1 MFSSITSNFQ
11 WSEAS
16 TLSTLHDRPWTVI
29 RMAKTARKQGIREVA
44 MLSLNRIS
52 DSSMDVSDA
61 FSKLREQILPLYN
74 VESDLER
81 TAGLNLVNTTNLGF
95 FDVSQ
100 KSELF
105 RLKAQF
111 LSSLVGGR
119 SKANQAYCHAVQV
132 CPTYAKAWISWG
144 SLCSSLGRL
153 AEKQQAQQQPD
164 PAGETKENPNAK
176 KVAQYMAQAMGC
188 YLEAV
193 SCDSDESCR
202 IHLPKCLWM
211 LAKDGS
217 APGVLSQTLES
228 RGSLLPCWVWLPWCP
243 QLLTGLYRNEGKAAK
258 AILTA
263 MARTYPQALY
273 FPLRA
278 FYLERRD
285 VERSKGSSA
294 GSQQGS
300 VVHSEELMSSLRRAH
315 ASLWSSLE
323 AILEEL
329 IVKFRPS
336 YEEELL
342 ATMTA
347 LLERVETQ
355 METSFY
361 STKDNSEDEEAVV
374 ASISK
379 TLGRIGSKFFRETS
393 SEPALN
399 KRDERSRKTEAF
411 RDKYK
416 ALFEDDFP
424 TLAARTENEVKVEAS
439 YFLGRLRKWKKM
451 LEEQV
456 SSTPQQLP
464 LVESSQS
471 LAHFCTEAPDL
482 WPMSCDPRA
491 AKELFEK
498 ERPQDDKQSSSSTS
512 ASPLEAQTAAV
523 TAAIAVAN
531 SAASEGLGGEYGGG
545 SSSIEIPGQYVPN
558 TVSAVDSKPLPE
570 LHAKLLRFE
579 PRVHVVCRNDQLI
592 RRIGMVGSDGR
603 RYNFLLQF
611 AIPYWTRTDERTV
624 QLSYI
629 FEKMLRRD
637 VVCCRNFL
645 SVQPSPVIPIAQRL
659 RMTYEKESRLSL
671 DDVFRRR
678 CDQAGCETNV
688 IVGYYRYRVKKLR
701 DMRSNENMSPEEMKQ
716 LMITIHID
724 VLRDVCETKVD
735 ATILLDH
742 IQGNLVSAENL
753 FHFRR
758 SFASH
763 LAINSLMQHAFCVV
777 VRTPSR
783 VVLNETSGQVLS
795 QDFRLSYNNQGF
807 LDSQKVPFRLTPNL
821 NELIGPIMMD
831 GRFIPSFSMAAS
843 AIKSNMEDIDSILRL
858 LMRDDIVSWYTSKS
872 MAKSD
877 AKTQELEN
885 QLVDRVAKNVA
896 AIQAKFSDCSVQ
908 REPKGALNLK
918 TQPVNQ
924 RVKELVSEAC
934 SLEALSTME
943 SSFQPWL

>member
-11 WSEAS
+11 WSEAG

-29 RMAKTARKQGIREVA
+29 RMAKTARKQGIRDVA
-44 MLSLNRIS
+44 MLSLNRIC
-52 DSSMDVSDA
+52 DNSMDVSDA
-61 FSKLREQILPLYN
+61 FSKLREQILALYN
-74 VESDLER
+74 LESDLER
-81 TAGLNLVNTTNLGF
+81 TGGLNLVNTTNLGF

-111 LSSLVGGR
+111 LSSLGGR

-153 AEKQQAQQQPD
+153 AEKQQAEQKTD
-164 PAGETKENPNAK
+164 SAGDIKENPNAK

-193 SCDSDESCR
+193 SCDTDESCR

-211 LAKDGS
+211 LAKDGA

-228 RGSLLPCWVWLPWCP
+228 RGSTLPCWVWLPWCP
-243 QLLTGLYRNEGKAAK
+243 QLLTCLYRNEGKAAK
-258 AILTA
+258 AILTSLA
-263 MARTYPQALY
+263 KTYPQALY

-285 VERSKGSSA
+285 VERSKGSLV

-300 VVHSEELMSSLRRAH
+300 VLYSEELMSSLRRAH

-355 METSFY
+355 IETSFY
-361 STKDNSEDEEAVV
+361 STTDNSEDEEAVV

-379 TLGRIGSKFFRETS
+379 TLGRIGSKFFRETT

-399 KRDERSRKTEAF
+399 KRDERARKTEAF
-411 RDKYK
+411 REKYK
-416 ALFEDDFP
+416 ALFESDFP
-424 TLAARTENEVKVEAS
+424 ALIARAENEEKVEAN
-439 YFLGRLRKWKKM
+439 YFLERLRKWKKM
-451 LEEQV
+451 LEAQV

-471 LAHFCTEAPDL
+471 LALFCTDAPDL

-498 ERPQDDKQSSSSTS
+498 ESPQDDKQNPSSTS
-512 ASPLEAQTAAV
+512 ASALAAQTAAV

-531 SAASEGLGGEYGGG
+531 AAASEGLGGEYGGG

-558 TVSAVDSKPLPE
+558 TVSAFDSKPLPE
-570 LHAKLLRFE
+570 LHTKLLRFE
-579 PRVHVVCRNDQLI
+579 PRLHVVCRNDQLI

-603 RYNFLLQF
+603 SVNFLLQF

-624 QLSYI
+624 QLCYVFDKI
-629 FEKMLRRD
+629 FRRD
-637 VVCCRNFL
+637 VVCSRNFL

-659 RMTYEKESRLSL
+659 RMTHESEGRLSL
-671 DDVFRRR
+671 DDVFKRR
-678 CDQAGCETNV
+678 CDEAGCETTA
-688 IVGYYRYRVKKLR
+688 IAGYYRYRVKKLR
-701 DMRSNENMSPEEMKQ
+701 DARLNHEMSPEEIKA
-716 LMITIHID
+716 LMLTIHID
-724 VLRDVCETKVD
+724 VLREVCETKVD

-742 IQGNLVSAENL
+742 IQANLGSAENL

-763 LAINSLMQHAFCVV
+763 LAINSLMQHALSVV
-777 VRTPSR
+777 MRTPSR
-783 VVLNETSGQVLS
+783 VVMNETSGQVLS
-795 QDFRLSYNNQGF
+795 PEFRLRYNNQGF
-807 LDSQKVPFRLTPNL
+807 LESQKVPFRLTPNL
-821 NELIGPIMMD
+821 SEMIGPIMMD
-831 GRFIPSFSMAAS
+831 GRFIPSLSMAAS
-843 AIKSNMEDIDSILRL
+843 AIKSSAEDIDSVLRL
-858 LMRDDIVSWYTSKS
+858 LIRDDIVSWYTSKS

-877 AKTQELEN
+877 IKTQELEN

-896 AIQAKFSDCSVQ
+896 AIQAKFSDCSIP
-908 REPKGALNLK
+908 REAKGSLDLK

-924 RVKELVSEAC
+924 RVKELVREAC
-934 SLEALSTME
+934 SFETLSTME